1 RWDLDARGYSRTWRD
16 HRVPILPV
24 LILPPLL
31 LSIFPSFAVGGA
43 QSRFTTLANH
53 LGSDWSHTIIAMDGV
68 TAARER
74 LDSNVTATFPVVE
87 NRKGDLTGNLRRFRS
102 LIRTLAPATLLTH
115 NFGSIEWALASRFT
129 SVRHV
134 HVEDGFGPEERSKQ
148 LQRRVWLRRLALRNR
163 PTILPSQTLLEIAS
177 ATWRLNPAFL
187 HYIPNGIDLTRFS
200 TQGQPFEWPPE
211 KSRNGPIVGTVA
223 ALRPEKN
230 IGRLI
235 HAFHVVTAQTP
246 ARLLIVGDGPQR
258 TELIQ
263 LAEDLA
269 LSDRI
274 HFAGHVP
281 KPDTLITSMDIFA
294 MSSDTEQ
301 MPISLLEAM
310 AAGCPVASTDVGDIA
325 QMLPAAGRAFV
336 TPCDHNAL
344 GQALLRLVRSH
355 ELRKTLGQACQL
367 RAMEKFDQSQM
378 FAKWSS
384 MLKTGQT

>member
-1 RWDLDARGYSRTWRD
+1 
-16 HRVPILPV
+16 
-24 LILPPLL
+24 
-31 LSIFPSFAVGGA
+31 
-43 QSRFTTLANH
+43 
-53 LGSDWSHTIIAMDGV
+53 MDGV
-68 TAARER
+68 IAARER
-74 LDSNVTATFPVVE
+74 LDANIKATFPIVE
-87 NRKGDLTGNLRRFRS
+87 NRKGDLTGNLRRFNNF
-102 LIRTLAPATLLTH
+102 IRTLMPTTLLTH
-115 NFGSIEWALASRFT
+115 NFGSIEWALASRFS

-148 LQRRVWLRRLALRNR
+148 LRRRVWLRRLALRNR

-187 HYIPNGIDLTRFS
+187 HYIPNGVDLTRFS
-200 TQGQPFEWPPE
+200 TRGQPFEWPLE
-211 KSRNGPIVGTVA
+211 KTKDGPVIGTVA

-235 HAFHVVTAQTP
+235 HAFHAVTVQTP

-258 TELIQ
+258 RELIQ
-263 LAEDLA
+263 LTEDLA

-281 KPDTLITSMDIFA
+281 KPDTLIMSMDIFA

-325 QMLPAAGRAFV
+325 QMLPATAHAFV

-344 GQALLRLVRSH
+344 GQALLRLIRSP
-355 ELRKTLGQACQL
+355 ELRKNLGHASQL

-384 MLKTGQT
+384 MLETGQT

>member
-1 RWDLDARGYSRTWRD
+1 
-16 HRVPILPV
+16 
-24 LILPPLL
+24 
-31 LSIFPSFAVGGA
+31 
-43 QSRFTTLANH
+43 
-53 LGSDWSHTIIAMDGV
+53 MDGV
-68 TAARER
+68 TTARER
-74 LDSNVTATFPVVE
+74 LDSNVMATFPVVE
-87 NRKGDLTGNLRRFRS
+87 NRKGDLTGNLRRFRG
-102 LIRTLAPATLLTH
+102 LIRTLVPTTLLTH
-115 NFGSIEWALASRFT
+115 NFGSIEWALASRFS

-134 HVEDGFGPEERSKQ
+134 HVEDGFGPEERSRQ

-187 HYIPNGIDLTRFS
+187 HYIPNGIDLARFS
-200 TQGQPFEWPPE
+200 GQGQRFEWPAE
-211 KSRNGPIVGTVA
+211 RSKDGPIIGTVA

-235 HAFHVVTAQTP
+235 RAFHVVTTQTR

-258 TELIQ
+258 AELVH
-263 LAEDLA
+263 LAETLA

-281 KPDTLITSMDIFA
+281 KPDTLIKSMDIFA

-325 QMLPAAGRAFV
+325 RMLPVTGRAFV
-336 TPCDHNAL
+336 TACDHNAL
-344 GQALLRLVRSH
+344 GQALLRLVRSP
-355 ELRKTLGQACQL
+355 ELRKVLGQACQL
-367 RAMEKFDQSQM
+367 TAVEKFDQSKM

-384 MLKTGQT
+384 VLATGQT

>member
-1 RWDLDARGYSRTWRD
+1 
-16 HRVPILPV
+16 
-24 LILPPLL
+24 
-31 LSIFPSFAVGGA
+31 
-43 QSRFTTLANH
+43 
-53 LGSDWSHTIIAMDGV
+53 MDGV

-74 LDSNVTATFPVVE
+74 LNSNVTATFPVVK
-87 NRKGDLTGNLRRFRS
+87 NRKGDLTGNLRRFNDF
-102 LIRTLAPATLLTH
+102 IRTVGPTTLLTH
-115 NFGSIEWALASRFT
+115 NFGSIEWALASRLS
-129 SVRHV
+129 SVRHI

-177 ATWRLNPAFL
+177 VIWRLNPAFL
-187 HYIPNGIDLTRFS
+187 HYIPNGIDLRRFS
-200 TQGQPFEWPPE
+200 TQGRPCEWPRE
-211 KSRNGPIVGTVA
+211 KTKDGPIIGTVA

-230 IGRLI
+230 VGRLI
-235 HAFHVVTAQTP
+235 HAFHVVAAQTP

-263 LAEDLA
+263 LAKDLA
-269 LSDRI
+269 LFDRI
-274 HFAGHVP
+274 HFAGHVA
-281 KPDTLITSMDIFA
+281 KPDTLIMSMDIFA

-325 QMLPAAGRAFV
+325 QMLPATARAFV

-344 GQALLRLVRSH
+344 GKALLGLVRSP

-367 RAMEKFDQSQM
+367 RAVEKFDQSQM
-378 FAKWSS
+378 FTSWSS
-384 MLKTGQT
+384 MLETGQT